1 MYDAERNFMNTFAT
15 YTPHILVGVCIL
27 TFIIAGV
34 LQFIYY
40 SDAFL
45 NVTTGAAWLFGI
57 TIAIVSQCA
66 RFALLINGA
75 NHYAHDRKTK
85 GGFSIAFSFIVTAIT
100 ALEMSHLA
108 DFWTSKAPEHA
119 TTIPLIVQ
127 FVIWL
132 GFALEILLVMTVAGS
147 AQNSQKQAHNNS
159 KVFTTGNGVTV

>member
-1 MYDAERNFMNTFAT
+1 MYDTEKNFMNSIAI
-15 YTPHILVGVCIL
+15 YTPHILIGVCLL
-27 TFIIAGV
+27 TFLIAGV

-40 SDAFL
+40 SDAFQ
-45 NVTTGAAWLFGI
+45 NVTTGAAWLFGL

-75 NHYAHDRKTK
+75 NHYAHSRKPK
-85 GGFSIAFSFIVTAIT
+85 GAFSIAFSFIITAIT

-108 DFWTSKAPEHA
+108 AFWTSKAPEHA

-132 GFALEILLVMTVAGS
+132 GFVLEILLVMTVAGS
-147 AQNSQKQAHNNS
+147 AQNNQKPAHS
-159 KVFTTGNGVTV
+159 HQKVFSNGNGVTV